1 MDAKKAQYVIRYYG
15 QLMTTPERLAHRHL
29 MGTAK
34 ATHGR
39 TDAVAQREAENS
51 SHPARE
57 LLSND
62 PGALQLA
69 SDGIDAFVARTAQ
82 RILDEHSNEVA
93 FNYCP
98 CCGALAK
105 TPKARQ
111 CSVCRHDWHSAAW
124 TTQRCCQLLVS
135 RLTGNLGT
143 GTHLVRFPRLSGAS
157 VGSASPCSNDKRQLA
172 ASGVLH
178 FLATSRTK
186 RICNRRS

>member
-124 TTQRCCQLLVS
+124 TTQRCCQLWLVA
-135 RLTGNLGT
+135 LPVTWVPGPT
-143 GTHLVRFPRLSGAS
+143 W
-157 VGSASPCSNDKRQLA
+157 SAFRVYQEQ
-172 ASGVLH
+172 ASGVPLRAPTTRGSSLPRV
-178 FLATSRTK
+178 FFTS
-186 RICNRRS
+186 